1 MMVTVAGEGG
11 RAGRRILVVANE
23 TVAGRALREEI
34 QSRVGGHEDEVFV
47 VCPALNSRI
56 RHWLSDVDRARTR
69 AHERLDASL
78 RALAEI
84 GILADGSVGDD
95 DPLQAIDDA
104 LRTFP
109 ADEIIISTH
118 PPGRSNW
125 LEKRIV
131 ARAREHC
138 RVPISH
144 VVVDLEQERVSAV
157 PETVVELTAAPHQ
170 LDAT

>member
-1 MMVTVAGEGG
+1 MVAFAGGG
-11 RAGRRILVVANE
+11 SRAGRRILVVANE

-34 QSRVGGHEDEVFV
+34 RKRVEGYEDEVFV
-47 VCPALNSRI
+47 ICPALNSRL

-69 AHERLDASL
+69 AQERLDDSL

-95 DPLQAIDDA
+95 DPLQAIADA
-104 LRTFP
+104 LRSFP

-118 PPGRSNW
+118 PPGKSNW
-125 LEKRIV
+125 LEKRVV
-131 ARAREHC
+131 ARARE
-138 RVPISH
+138 RYSIPIWH
-144 VVVDLEQERVSAV
+144 VIVDLEREGASAF
-157 PETVVELTAAPHQ
+157 PQTAVEPPPAPHQ

>member
-1 MMVTVAGEGG
+1 MVASAGDGS

-23 TVAGRALREEI
+23 TVAGRALRDEI
-34 QSRVGGHEDEVFV
+34 RRHVEGYEDEVFV

-69 AHERLDASL
+69 AQQRLDDSL
-78 RALAEI
+78 RALSEI
-84 GILADGSVGDD
+84 GILADGSVGED
-95 DPLQAIDDA
+95 DPLQAINDA

-125 LEKRIV
+125 LEKRVV
-131 ARAREHC
+131 ARARAHC
-138 RVPISH
+138 RVPIWH
-144 VVVDLEQERVSAV
+144 VIVDLEQERASAV
-157 PETVVELTAAPHQ
+157 PEIVEELPAAPHQ